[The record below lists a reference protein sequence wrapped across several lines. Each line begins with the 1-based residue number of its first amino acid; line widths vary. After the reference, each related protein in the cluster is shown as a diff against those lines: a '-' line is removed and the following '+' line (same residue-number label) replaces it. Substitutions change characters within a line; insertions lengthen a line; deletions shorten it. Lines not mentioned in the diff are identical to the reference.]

1 VGSQSLEGA
10 DMTATDCLM
19 LDAKH
24 AILDEHHRRF
34 QLLHEQGRLDEAMMQ
49 FRITVQCAND
59 VLVDAL
65 NLVDEILETHRK
77 TNLPTPPAA

>member
-1 VGSQSLEGA
+1 
-10 DMTATDCLM
+10 MTATDCLM